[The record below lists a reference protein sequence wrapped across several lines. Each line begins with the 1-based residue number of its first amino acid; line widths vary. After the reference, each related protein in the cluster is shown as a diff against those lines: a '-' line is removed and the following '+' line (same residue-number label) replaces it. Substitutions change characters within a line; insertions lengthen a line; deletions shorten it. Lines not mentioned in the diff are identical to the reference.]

1 MLSTH
6 YTRQRPASILRRI
19 LRYFVVGFGLLI
31 LYANTRSPRE
41 LTTFDRLVLDMTS
54 PVQGMVSALG
64 RQLASGWERYLAL
77 VGVKEDALALEQK
90 VGLLEYRLNVMREVE
105 LENARLRRLLEFA
118 RSAPQPSR
126 AARVVAFD
134 PSSRYRTLRVDR
146 GQVTGVLPGMAVV
159 TERGVVG
166 RILRAWTH
174 HADVLLAT
182 DVRSGIDCMIQRTR
196 ARGTVEGTGG
206 ELLRMKYLL
215 RLEGVSQGDVVITSG
230 LDGVFPPGLLVGTVG
245 AIQKRSSGVFQEVQ
259 ILPVVDPLLL
269 EEVLVLDK
277 PLAPAGALVGPPLPP
292 EQSP

>member
-1 MLSTH
+1 MFSEH
-6 YTRQRPASILRRI
+6 YTPRRSASPLKRI
-19 LRYFVVGFGLLI
+19 MRYGVVIFGILI
-31 LYANTRSPRE
+31 LYANTREVRD
-41 LTTFDRLVLDMTS
+41 LTAFDRLILDVTS
-54 PVQGMVSALG
+54 PVQSVLSALKL
-64 RQLASGWERYLAL
+64 QAVDTWERYLAL
-77 VGVKEDALALEQK
+77 VHVKEESLTLSKK
-90 VGLLEYRLNVMREVE
+90 VEMLEYRLNVMREVE
-105 LENARLRRLLEFA
+105 LENARLRRLLDFA
-118 RSAPQPSR
+118 RTAPQPLR
-126 AARVVAFD
+126 AARVVGFD
-134 PSSRYRTLRVDR
+134 PSSRYRTLRIDR

-182 DVRSGIDCMIQRTR
+182 DVRSGVDCMIQRTR

-277 PLAPAGALVGPPLPP
+277 PLPPSGALVGPPLPP
-292 EQSP
+292 EQTP